1 VLVGSRPVNNWHYRF
16 DTVDEGTNVTESFRM
31 NEGIFT
37 SVFGVLGGQLR
48 RRRNERDMRTTLERI
63 KAVVEAGEEPAG

>member
-1 VLVGSRPVNNWHYRF
+1 MNNWHYRF
-16 DTVDEGTNVTESFRM
+16 DAVDGGTTVTESFRM

-37 SVFGVLGGQLR
+37 SLFGVLGGQLR

-63 KAVVEAGEEPAG
+63 EVVVEAPQENPPTS